1 MEYQLSIYGVVELVI
16 SVFVLCVQS
25 PSKVTK
31 RTSVLSSL
39 TVTAS
44 KCETKHKLCHLWQLT
59 GDQKKLAKL
68 QKASFGCLVSGRY
81 IQSQREHA
89 DLSLSLFSVYTCVY
103 VCVVCV
109 LAQGRCLC
117 RWSHCSTS
125 TATHRTKLS
134 QMSKQFLWLVWED
147 RTFLIRGWKF
157 T

>member
-89 DLSLSLFSVYTCVY
+89 DLSLSLSLFCVY
-103 VCVVCV
+103 MCVCVCGVRVGPGEV
-109 LAQGRCLC
+109 LVPLKSLFNINCN
-117 RWSHCSTS
+117 
-125 TATHRTKLS
+125 S
-134 QMSKQFLWLVWED
+134 QDQ
-147 RTFLIRGWKF
+147 TFTDVQTVPLTGLRRSDIF
-157 T
+157 D